1 MITLHVH
8 WKHYTGHQF
17 NKEFSTTTRLYSSA
31 TKVYSLWHPYF
42 SDLLTPTSLRHT
54 LCAHSVVTQGCTTPR
69 FQLKQYEKCA
79 FSRFAQSLSNTFPHT
94 LKQWI
99 HMRGTPAAQR
109 QKQHKLETWNLQIP
123 DSMCVGWK
131 WSCMRKWHGL
141 FSLFKEAI
149 HAAAAG
155 LSQWQW
161 GMAEFLPKFSQEL
174 LRSQWGRLRETNSSC
189 VAEQI
194 PLCCKCQSY
203 IRYTPCQWYCAPRS
217 NAVF

>member
-1 MITLHVH
+1 MTNVLSLDLHNLSCTTPSFQL
-8 WKHYTGHQF
+8 KQYD
-17 NKEFSTTTRLYSSA
+17 KCAFSRFA
-31 TKVYSLWHPYF
+31 Q
-42 SDLLTPTSLRHT
+42 
-54 LCAHSVVTQGCTTPR
+54 SVLHTPR
-69 FQLKQYEKCA
+69 FQLKQYDKCA